1 MPDDFECTGP
11 SLDRLR
17 SRSRSIGKQLIQIEA
32 VKRERD
38 VSGSNDVAVDHGR
51 SRLGPCTPERF
62 NSAMSPDICARTRD
76 RTQ

>member
-1 MPDDFECTGP
+1 
-11 SLDRLR
+11 
-17 SRSRSIGKQLIQIEA
+17 